1 MTMWIFDG
9 FISKGSSWK
18 PALQESPDNS
28 SDSSLNVQAW
38 KSVCPHSVSLLLTVP
53 SLNFV
58 NSAIPSVSVPCVPPA
73 GVAFPSRVQ
82 FYVFN
87 AFFLVLNF
95 CYLQCTLH
103 PAAKAILLLFCS
115 CYKLP
120 KSSETVSTWVFHNAQ
135 LLLLRSFNSQAPLI
149 SLSSSLT
156 MTQLSLTPQQSKT
169 WWVLGRVLQQGGAT
183 SRRGLRTFV
192 ATHFWDFSLQ
202 EKAPES
208 QPDGA

>member
-1 MTMWIFDG
+1 MVSFPRAAPESLPYKNLQITHLIPAWT
-9 FISKGSSWK
+9 SKHGKACAHTVSHRSSRC
-18 PALQESPDNS
+18 
-28 SDSSLNVQAW
+28 QAW
-38 KSVCPHSVSLLLTVP
+38 ALLTLP
-53 SLNFV
+53 YPQFQC
-58 NSAIPSVSVPCVPPA
+58 PCVPPA

-169 WWVLGRVLQQGGAT
+169 WWVLGRVLQQG
-183 SRRGLRTFV
+183 V
-192 ATHFWDFSLQ
+192 QH
-202 EKAPES
+202 PE
-208 QPDGA
+208 GV